1 MKTNPAV
8 ASLGEYPIG
17 RLQEKAR
24 QLRAAGEQV
33 YDFSI
38 GDPREPTADFIP
50 AALKASV
57 PRVSQYPTTS
67 GLAELRSAVAGYVAR
82 RFGVAIDPDTQVMPT
97 SGSKEAI
104 FSSHLAFVDRVRR
117 DAVVYPTP
125 GYPIYERG
133 AVLSGAEPYPV
144 ALGDDF
150 VLRADQ
156 IPSEVWK
163 RASLVW
169 TCTPHNPAGSI
180 TPFDDLARLLEK
192 ARENEALLF
201 SDECYADLYDD
212 EQPASILQVAGHGA
226 LGCLSFFSLSK
237 RSGMTGY
244 RSGAVVG
251 DAAAIKLLK
260 ALRSSTGTASPEFV
274 QAAAVAA
281 WSDDEHVAIRREIFR
296 QKRILLAKTF
306 DSLGHPVIGSTAGI
320 YLWIHAG
327 DDLAITEKLASDHI
341 LVTSGRVFGQGGEGY
356 IRLAL
361 VPTLEECDAAAEAI
375 RRCLES

>member
-1 MKTNPAV
+1 MKPNPAV

-50 AALKASV
+50 KALKAAV
-57 PRVSQYPTTS
+57 PRVSQYPTTA
-67 GLAELRSAVAGYVAR
+67 GLAELRSAVADYVER
-82 RFGVAIDPDTQVMPT
+82 RFAVTIDPDTQVVPT

-104 FSSHLAFVDRVRR
+104 FSSHLAFVDRSRN
-117 DAVVYPTP
+117 DAVVFPTP

-144 ALGDDF
+144 SLRNDF
-150 VLRADQ
+150 VLRAGQ
-156 IPSEVWK
+156 IPAEVWQ
-163 RASLVW
+163 RASMVW

-180 TPFDDLARLLEK
+180 TPLGDLAELLEQ
-192 ARENEALLF
+192 ARRNSALLC
-201 SDECYADLYDD
+201 SDECYADLYD
-212 EQPASILQVAGHGA
+212 EGPPASVLQAAGDGA
-226 LGCLSFFSLSK
+226 VGCLAFFSLSK

-244 RSGAVVG
+244 RSGAIVG
-251 DAAAIKLLK
+251 DTGAIKLLK

-281 WSDDEHVAIRREIFR
+281 WSDDEHVSNRREIFR
-296 QKRILLAKTF
+296 QKRVLLAKTF
-306 DSLGHPVIGSTAGI
+306 DSLGFPVVGSTAGI
-320 YLWIHAG
+320 YLWIKVE
-327 DDLAITEKLASDHI
+327 DDIGISERLANDHI
-341 LVTSGRVFGQGGEGY
+341 LVTPGRVFGAGGEGY
-356 IRLAL
+356 VRLAL
-361 VPTLEECDAAAEAI
+361 VPTLEECDAAAEAV
-375 RRCLES
+375 RRCLGS

>member
-1 MKTNPAV
+1 MKPNPAV

-50 AALKASV
+50 AALKAAV
-57 PRVSQYPTTS
+57 PRVSQYPTTA

-82 RFGVAIDPDTQVMPT
+82 RFGVTIDPDTQVMPT

-104 FSSHLAFVDRVRR
+104 FSSHLAFVDRSRN
-117 DAVVYPTP
+117 DAVVFPTP

-144 ALGDDF
+144 ALSDDF
-150 VLRADQ
+150 VLRAGQ
-156 IPSEVWK
+156 IPAEVWQQ
-163 RASLVW
+163 ASMVW
-169 TCTPHNPAGSI
+169 TCTPHNPAGSV
-180 TPFDDLARLLEK
+180 TPLSDLAELLEQ
-192 ARENEALLF
+192 ARQSSALLC
-201 SDECYADLYDD
+201 SDECYADLYD
-212 EQPASILQVAGHGA
+212 EEPPASVLQTAGEEA
-226 LGCLSFFSLSK
+226 RGCLAFFSLSK

-244 RSGAVVG
+244 RSGAIVG
-251 DAAAIKLLK
+251 DAGAIKLLK

-281 WSDDEHVAIRREIFR
+281 WSDDDHVSLRREIFR
-296 QKRILLAKTF
+296 QKRILLSKTF
-306 DSLGHPVIGSTAGI
+306 DSLGFPVVGSTAGI
-320 YLWIHAG
+320 YLWIQVE
-327 DDLAITEKLASDHI
+327 DDVSISERLANDHI
-341 LVTSGRVFGQGGEGY
+341 LVTPGRMFGAGGEGY
-356 IRLAL
+356 VRLAL
-361 VPTLEECDAAAEAI
+361 VPTLEECDAAAEAV
-375 RRCLES
+375 RRCLGS